1 MAKHYGFLRATL
13 ALLATVVS
21 LLWLQPALAATGS
34 QIDLE
39 VDAALK
45 TLYATSPT
53 AKALGEK
60 AQGVLV
66 FPNIVKGGFVLGA
79 QGGDGALI
87 KSGKNAGY
95 YNSFALSVGWQAG
108 VQSYAYAIFFMND
121 SAMKYFENS
130 NGFEVGVGPNVV
142 FIDAGAAKDIT
153 TLTGK
158 ADVYAVIFDQKGLML
173 GISLQGTKVTKINL

>member
-53 AKALGEK
+53 AKD
-60 AQGVLV
+60 V
-66 FPNIVKGGFVLGA
+66 N
-79 QGGDGALI
+79 
-87 KSGKNAGY
+87 
-95 YNSFALSVGWQAG
+95 
-108 VQSYAYAIFFMND
+108 
-121 SAMKYFENS
+121 
-130 NGFEVGVGPNVV
+130 
-142 FIDAGAAKDIT
+142 

-173 GISLQGTKVTKINL
+173 GISLQGTKVTKINR